1 MNIKSRNGYAEGG
14 FLDDGA
20 SVDPISGNEVPTGS
34 LKEEVRDDVSTQLS
48 EGEFVVPADVVRFIG
63 LDKLMKMREQA
74 KTGLARM
81 EEEGQIGGSPAME
94 EPLPSEMDSVDDD
107 DLEMDALIDGLDGG
121 DFEGSIQR
129 FAEGGS
135 VRPSYETYTGRKFN
149 ENTVVEWTKYV
160 NAAGD
165 VRMIKTVKG
174 QPLTE
179 VPEGYYVDGSEPTEG
194 SVSGGTE
201 STVAPVQGGGDGGDS
216 LVNEA
221 GNPWKD
227 IYSLSSS
234 DANKQQHQNAST
246 RVTRDR
252 QVALKDLAEQFKDE
266 PSGTMVTKQMQNY
279 MTADALDI
287 LNTRGSST
295 TGLDGY
301 FLKDMTPAEKAV
313 WAQKTA
319 DSQGLGKPDPAYTGK
334 STGVTPSISGIF
346 NDVIGGISSLAEG
359 ITAVDVIATL
369 LGVPTVVTAVLKE
382 SLKETAESGKVPPK
396 DIPIIEAVDED
407 AATVT
412 KESTVQPT
420 TGGKNKG
427 IVGTATGSAVLDSS
441 GNPIRFGATEVTS
454 ESVGVDLSN
463 IVSRTPEVEV
473 DPFKAETIVSNAT
486 TKPLTSSSIGD
497 VTTTGLPVQDVNGV
511 TTTGIPSPNIITEA
525 ESDLMTSLSGA
536 TTASTGASLGNTGV
550 VGTTSNVA
558 TTGSITEALTKES
571 VNTANVDSITEIA
584 KANGVDPQEAVDA
597 WNNSGNV
604 GTLAQAVVNISNN
617 NKEAIE
623 KAATDTAYAN
633 AQMVKQEAIQ
643 AAYAKAAA
651 DKAAADKA
659 ASDAAALSLL
669 EQQRMQQYQT
679 NTGGGDGEGDRQRN
693 AAGGTGGGVRSS
705 SGQSG
710 YRGSSVGEAGR
721 YKGGLIQK
729 MRSDNTSGLASK
741 KKAKQKAKAKKGALA
756 AKRT

>member
-194 SVSGGTE
+194 GVSGSTE

-319 DSQGLGKPDPAYTGK
+319 DSLGLGKPDPAYTGK

-346 NDVIGGISSLAEG
+346 NDIIEGLSSLAEG
-359 ITAVDVIATL
+359 ITAVEVVSTL
-369 LGVPTVVTAVLKE
+369 LGVGPIVTAVLKK
-382 SLKETAESGKVPPK
+382 SLKETAVSGKVPPK
-396 DIPIIEAVDED
+396 DITIIKAVDED
-407 AATVT
+407 ATTVT
-412 KESTVQPT
+412 EESIVQP
-420 TGGKNKG
+420 
-427 IVGTATGSAVLDSS
+427 SAV
-441 GNPIRFGATEVTS
+441 
-454 ESVGVDLSN
+454 VDLGN
-463 IVSRTPEVEV
+463 IPVAEDAVEV

-497 VTTTGLPVQDVNGV
+497 VTTTGLPVQDVSGV

-536 TTASTGASLGNTGV
+536 TTASTGASLGTTGV
-550 VGTTSNVA
+550 VGTTSNDVIP
-558 TTGSITEALTKES
+558 GSITDALTKES
-571 VNTANVDSITEIA
+571 VNTANVDSIKDIA
-584 KANGVDPQEAVDA
+584 KANGVDPQAAVDA
-597 WNNSGNV
+597 WDASGNV
-604 GTLAQAVVNISNN
+604 GTLAETVVNISNN

-651 DKAAADKA
+651 DQAAADA
-659 ASDAAALSLL
+659 AAALAA
-669 EQQRMQQYQT
+669 Q
-679 NTGGGDGEGDRQRN
+679 NNNGGG
-693 AAGGTGGGVRSS
+693 GGGGGNNNT
-705 SGQSG
+705 SGPGGGGSYADNADPTDTFDPSG
-710 YRGSSVGEAGR
+710 RF
-721 YKGGLIQK
+721 YKGGLIKK
-729 MRSDNTSGLASK
+729 MRPDNTSGLASK